1 MRIFG
6 WIGGGLSVL
15 YNIPQIYHIY
25 KQKST
30 NDISI
35 MSLIVRLVSYS
46 FYITHGILIQDPP
59 ILWMTSFSFLQV
71 LILSY
76 QYYLYKSVNDLLVTR
91 REVIQDSDG

>member
-35 MSLIVRLVSYS
+35 MSLIVRLISYS

-59 ILWMTSFSFLQV
+59 LLWMTSFSLLQV

-76 QYYLYKSVNDLLVTR
+76 QYYLYKTNIT
-91 REVIQDSDG
+91 DSEE

>member
-1 MRIFG
+1 MRLFG
-6 WIGGGLSVL
+6 WIGGGLSVI

-35 MSLIVRLVSYS
+35 MSLIVRLISYS
-46 FYITHGILIQDPP
+46 FYNTHGILIQDPP
-59 ILWMTSFSFLQV
+59 LLWMTSFSLLQV

-76 QYYLYKSVNDLLVTR
+76 QFYLYKTNIT
-91 REVIQDSDG
+91 DSEE